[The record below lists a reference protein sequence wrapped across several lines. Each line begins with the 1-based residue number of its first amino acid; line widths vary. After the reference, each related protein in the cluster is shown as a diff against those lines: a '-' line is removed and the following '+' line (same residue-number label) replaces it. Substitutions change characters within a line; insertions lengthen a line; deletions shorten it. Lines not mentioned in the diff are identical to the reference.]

1 MNLKIYYLKIRVS
14 CEASV
19 KFHHISQNAT
29 PATEF
34 APCRHLTQP
43 WQRDW
48 QKTRNTTRLKC
59 CACHAKS
66 RWRSPKCCACH
77 EKCKA
82 SSEKDAK
89 VLRLPHRTILDKLWN
104 LLECHIVTR
113 LPRERKL
120 GTAIRAS
127 RGRLQLPDPQS
138 ETGTLATHSGTK
150 RPTESPC
157 KSSPSTLLRKDL
169 MRPWVIISTLGWSG
183 DVGPKA
189 VPRSLWFVVDLE
201 ASYNG
206 DHTSTNHPK
215 LKHFGT
221 NWNPWFWNSFQATPN
236 HTSLVF
242 LGL

>member
-1 MNLKIYYLKIRVS
+1 MNLKIYYLKINVS

-34 APCRHLTQP
+34 ASCRHLTQP
-43 WQRDW
+43 WQRDS
-48 QKTRNTTRLKC
+48 QKTRNTTHLKC

-77 EKCKA
+77 EKCNA
-82 SSEKDAK
+82 SSENDAK
-89 VLRLPHRTILDKLWN
+89 VLRLPHKTILDTLWN
-104 LLECHIVTR
+104 LLECHIVTPCHAKGSYATLENSKSDTFCR
-113 LPRERKL
+113 TRHRHGHTGLARTVPTPRPPE
-120 GTAIRAS
+120 
-127 RGRLQLPDPQS
+127 S
-138 ETGTLATHSGTK
+138 ETGTLATYSGAK

-169 MRPWVIISTLGWSG
+169 MRSWVIISNLGWSG
-183 DVGPKA
+183 DVGLKA
-189 VPRSLWFVVDLE
+189 VPRSLWFVVILE
-201 ASYNG
+201 ASYNR

-221 NWNPWFWNSFQATPN
+221 NWNP
-236 HTSLVF
+236 
-242 LGL
+242 